1 MYRALLA
8 CAGALLASAPA
19 IAADRIEAV
28 AFPAGATTATLK
40 GKVHGY
46 DGVAYTLET
55 REGQTLQ
62 LLFAPSNR
70 FCFFN
75 VFASGE
81 TQAVHMGA
89 AGSNEFGRTI
99 PAGGTYRAQVYLM
112 RNAARR
118 GDTCRYSLSV
128 EFTGAPGGASAGR
141 LPDRRHGGQ
150 GTGGHQEAALPV
162 PAGSHVRPHHGHDP
176 RRGMSL
182 RTPNLRTP
190 NPAGFGST
198 RRPAYPARGC
208 KPKRGPSGEILPS
221 SSPRAAAC
229 GSRVAGSGAGR
240 RCRILPVHRLALAG
254 GAGGR
259 GLPRHLRSGDAG
271 P

>member
-1 MYRALLA
+1 MYRTLLA

-75 VFASGE
+75 VFAPGDA
-81 TQAVHMGA
+81 QAVHMGA

-99 PAGGTYRAQVYLM
+99 QAGGTYRAQAYLM

-128 EFTGAPGGASAGR
+128 ELSGAPGGASAGVSDAILTDTCTR
-141 LPDRRHGGQ
+141 QAAVMYGVAPARIAARPVVAAQGGFPIDGTADKGPEGIKKLRCLFRPDRTFDHIM
-150 GTGGHQEAALPV
+150 A
-162 PAGSHVRPHHGHDP
+162 
-176 RRGMSL
+176 M
-182 RTPNLRTP
+182 TPD
-190 NPAGFGST
+190 
-198 RRPAYPARGC
+198 
-208 KPKRGPSGEILPS
+208 GE
-221 SSPRAAAC
+221 
-229 GSRVAGSGAGR
+229 
-240 RCRILPVHRLALAG
+240 
-254 GAGGR
+254 
-259 GLPRHLRSGDAG
+259 
-271 P
+271 